1 MKALKNALLLF
12 LFLGIARTMT
22 AQDVILKKDNTT
34 ILSKVLEITT
44 TEIKY
49 KKWSNQEGP
58 TYSISRSLVTS
69 INFQN
74 GEVER
79 FIENT
84 NNQPDKIMINP
95 NAYSKPVTQ
104 NSNSN
109 NSYQNVTKL
118 QSPYSRGKEVQF
130 SLHVGAAIPIGKFGI
145 SDNNTLCAPLSF
157 GINEFQIGN
166 GGAKTGFSA
175 SMGFHVPLLIQ
186 DNSIV
191 GIIIK
196 DHVLYNSFSD
206 HEKQKCRAL
215 WDGTAFS
222 LNEQYGV
229 NAYYYQVTKNSE
241 YVNFSILGGIDYT
254 YYVSKTFGLFADAG
268 IGLNIAAITKTKLN
282 NLHGGTLIFTDY
294 NNHIQYYSADGAE
307 ISYKTK
313 PTFAYE
319 LGVGLFLFDQLS
331 LGIHFSGCTPY
342 QVSPKIKEYSYT
354 YEGLGNGDDVTA
366 PKLQVSLLSL
376 QLGYH
381 F

>member
-1 MKALKNALLLF
+1 MKALKNALLFL
-12 LFLGIARTMT
+12 LFLGIAGTAT
-22 AQDVILKKDNTT
+22 AQDVILKKDNTA

-44 TEIKY
+44 EEIKY

-58 TYSISRSLVTS
+58 TYSINRSEVTR

-74 GEVER
+74 GDVER
-79 FIENT
+79 FTDNVVTTPAPQQTTVTHSQVQTPAIWS
-84 NNQPDKIMINP
+84 QPEPTTPK
-95 NAYSKPVTQ
+95 
-104 NSNSN
+104 
-109 NSYQNVTKL
+109 
-118 QSPYSRGKEVQF
+118 SPYSRGKEIQF
-130 SLHVGAAIPIGKFGI
+130 SLHVGTAIPIGKFGI
-145 SDNNTLCAPLSF
+145 SDNNTLSAPFSF

-175 SMGFHVPLLIQ
+175 SMGFHVPILIQ
-186 DNSIV
+186 DNSIM
-191 GIIIK
+191 GITIK
-196 DHVLYNSFSD
+196 DQVLYNGFSD

-222 LNEQYGV
+222 MNQQLGV

-254 YYVSKTFGLFADAG
+254 YYVTKTFGLFADAS

-282 NLHGGTLIFTDY
+282 NLHGGMLIFTDY

-331 LGIHFSGCTPY
+331 IGIHFSGCTPY

-354 YEGLGNGDDVTA
+354 YEGLGSGDDVTA
-366 PKLQVSLLSL
+366 PKLQVSVLSL